1 MLGNPQPLAA
11 VSFPTYRQK
20 LLYVVYKSRYVTSF
34 DPAMMDLVPHHW
46 YAAIA
51 SAVYP
56 RHIVATGQSAGACAC
71 RHQICVVTGQ
81 PISTLGLGACVR
93 C

>member
-20 LLYVVYKSRYVTSF
+20 MLYDVYKSRYVTSF
-34 DPAMMDLVPHHW
+34 DPTMMDLVVHYW

-51 SAVYP
+51 S
-56 RHIVATGQSAGACAC
+56 
-71 RHQICVVTGQ
+71 
-81 PISTLGLGACVR
+81 TLN
-93 C
+93 